1 MLRYIPF
8 RERLYSDEN
17 KRYTAFGITIMDDQ
31 NNILL
36 TVSDVFRKY
45 SFAKK
50 VCYKFTVGQ
59 LDLIHLYEVIDD
71 YL

>member
-1 MLRYIPF
+1 
-8 RERLYSDEN
+8 
-17 KRYTAFGITIMDDQ
+17 MDDQ

>member
-1 MLRYIPF
+1 MFRYIPF
-8 RERLYSDEN
+8 RERLYSDEHR
-17 KRYTAFGITIMDDQ
+17 RYTGFGITIMDDQ

-59 LDLIHLYEVIDD
+59 LDPIHFYEVIED